1 MPQALYWEKE
11 ALTVVARDDTTR
23 STHRQR
29 AAPSPIRRELAAI
42 GRHPRKRL
50 GQHFLA
56 DPQVA
61 RRIVDLAGLGATDR
75 VIEIG
80 PGLGALSDLLVER
93 AGEAWLIEVDSDLA
107 QRLRLKYALLPHVH
121 VVEADALA
129 VDFAALLGPGAP
141 AVVVANLPYNIA
153 TAVLAALLA
162 QPECFSRMVLMLQRE
177 VVERL
182 VAHPGGKIYGAL
194 SVLTQFSA
202 RVRPAMRVE
211 PEAFVPRPKVESDVV
226 IVEPYRQLPVPV
238 TDPALFRRLVKA
250 AFSQRRKQV
259 ANSLRAVCRD
269 PVEILSQVNIDPMR
283 RPETMSLAEFAA
295 LANVLARG
303 NTAVSPAPP
312 LPGEDEGEGM

>member
-11 ALTVVARDDTTR
+11 APTVTARNDTTR
-23 STHRQR
+23 STHRR
-29 AAPSPIRRELAAI
+29 RPETSPIRRELAAI

-61 RRIVDLAGLGATDR
+61 RRIVDLAGLCTTDR

-93 AGEAWLIEVDSDLA
+93 AGEIWLVEVDSDLA
-107 QRLRLKYALLPHVH
+107 QRLGSKYAHLPHVH

-129 VDFAALLGPGAP
+129 VDFTALLGPGAP

-153 TAVLAALLA
+153 AAVLAALLA

-182 VAHPGGKIYGAL
+182 VAQPGGKIYGAL

-202 RVRPAMRVE
+202 QVRSAMRVE

-226 IVEPYRQLPVPV
+226 IVEPYRRPPVPV
-238 TDPALFRRLVKA
+238 VDTALFRRLVKT
-250 AFSQRRKQV
+250 AFNHRRKQI
-259 ANSLRAVCRD
+259 ANSLKGLCSD
-269 PVEILSQVNIDPMR
+269 PTELLCGVNIDPMR
-283 RPETMSLAEFAA
+283 RPETLSLVEFAA
-295 LANVLARG
+295 VADALTRARTDR
-303 NTAVSPAPP
+303 TARAGG
-312 LPGEDEGEGM
+312 LPSENS